1 MNHNE
6 QWKYRAVW
14 CVLVWCII
22 HVHVLAKRLP
32 VQKYCTSVDIFFFLP
47 PVLMQQWRLLD
58 ETTIQRQRL
67 LSGTLNLAQDASG
80 CLPGNR
86 LPICFFFS
94 RHMCTRLLALCVLSI
109 CRRVVFHVLFSPR
122 LMASQKILLVLD
134 GRKKLLFCMSWTPRP
149 LVFSARYKK
158 VRGLSCCC
166 LLLTHHDML
175 ARSYGNSDSR
185 ALAAAARLVLWMHY
199 VIWWLI
205 INNWLDIT
213 GYFS

>member
-134 GRKKLLFCMSWTPRP
+134 GRRSFYILHELDATASCP
-149 LVFSARYKK
+149 LVFSARNKK
-158 VRGLSCCC
+158 GRELFCCC
-166 LLLTHHDML
+166 LLLKPCHHDMH
-175 ARSYGNSDSR
+175 AKEC
-185 ALAAAARLVLWMHY
+185 A
-199 VIWWLI
+199 
-205 INNWLDIT
+205 T
-213 GYFS
+213 

>member
-1 MNHNE
+1 MKIPCSVVCACLVYYTCTCTRE
-6 QWKYRAVW
+6 AASCTK
-14 CVLVWCII
+14 VLY
-22 HVHVLAKRLP
+22 K
-32 VQKYCTSVDIFFFLP
+32 SVDRFFFLP

-134 GRKKLLFCMSWTPRP
+134 GRRSFYILHELDATASCP
-149 LVFSARYKK
+149 LVFSARNKK
-158 VRGLSCCC
+158 GRELFCCC
-166 LLLTHHDML
+166 LLLKPCHHDMH
-175 ARSYGNSDSR
+175 AKEC
-185 ALAAAARLVLWMHY
+185 A
-199 VIWWLI
+199 
-205 INNWLDIT
+205 T
-213 GYFS
+213 